1 MKKGF
6 KEFSK
11 GIIRENPIFALVLG
25 MCPTLAVTTSA
36 ENGVGMGIAATVVL
50 LGSNIVISLLRKVI
64 PNKVRIP
71 AYITVIAGFVTII
84 QLILKAY
91 FTDLDKALGI
101 FIPLIVVNCIILARA
116 EMYASKN
123 NVGYSIL
130 DALGMG
136 VGFTAALVLVGG
148 IREILGSGTIFGID
162 VSFGVIP
169 QATLFILPAGGFL
182 VLGLLM
188 AAYNKFTKG
197 KEKVADCASCPIQ
210 CFNAEQGEKS

>member
-64 PNKVRIP
+64 PDKVRIP

-84 QLILKAY
+84 QLVLKAY
-91 FTDLDKALGI
+91 FTELDQALGI

-136 VGFTAALVLVGG
+136 FGFTAALVLIGG

-182 VLGLLM
+182 ILGLLM

-197 KEKVADCASCPIQ
+197 KEKVADCESCPIQ
-210 CFNAEQGEKS
+210 CFNAEQGEQS